1 MAAEMNGEFGLQKSV
16 SGPEA
21 LLIIRK
27 LKELAK

>member
-1 MAAEMNGEFGLQKSV
+1 MSAEMTGEFGPEKSV

-27 LKELAK
+27 LKELQK